1 MAAVVSSLPPISF
14 TEDIPDLIISEVSQT
29 VYLSITI
36 SEVAVVTN
44 APFVPDA
51 AGNITI
57 CTRQFVRNVAPLAKP
72 QEHSVELPKL
82 SVTIV
87 TGTQTTTRECVLI
100 PGGMATQPADM
111 ENWLRKN
118 FLTWQPQV
126 VSTTPGQPQW
136 LAYVTPML
144 TGRVGI
150 FSTLFA
156 ANGKTHTKTLITP
169 EPPSEVY
176 RLIDTSFTT
185 LWADF
190 CRQNDLAPLSYD
202 VFGMVIPTITIPDKP
217 VQPVRGLLPQRYVL
231 CPEHIDDTIFGFVN
245 TLGGFDTIT
254 ASGKSTLKPEGE
266 NDTFTSREQETE
278 LANGYTSFWEKS
290 TGYIETSRMAS
301 QFQDFLK
308 STSRWVYQSGQ
319 WLRIIM
325 DEYKVDHL
333 PRELNA
339 YTFKFHLAAKNERR
353 YFERAELP
361 EPELPERYF
370 EE

>member
-1 MAAVVSSLPPISF
+1 MSAVISPLPPISF
-14 TEDIPDLIISEVSQT
+14 TEDIPDLIISDVSET

-36 SEVAVVTN
+36 SEVAVVNN

-51 AGNITI
+51 AGNVTI
-57 CTRQFVRNVAPLAKP
+57 HTCQFVRNSAPLAKP
-72 QEHSVELPKL
+72 QEYSVVLPKL

-87 TGTQTTTRECVLI
+87 TGTQVTTRECVLI

-111 ENWLRKN
+111 EIWLEKN

-126 VSTTPGQPQW
+126 VSTTPKQPQW

-150 FSTLFA
+150 YSTLFA
-156 ANGKTHTKTLITP
+156 ANGKTYTKTLITP
-169 EPPSEVY
+169 EPPNEVY
-176 RLIDTSFTT
+176 RLIDTSFATI
-185 LWADF
+185 WADF
-190 CRQNDLAPLSYD
+190 CRQNDLTPLSYD
-202 VFGMVIPTITIPDKP
+202 VFGMVIPTITIPEKP

-231 CPEHIDDTIFGFVN
+231 DPEHMDDTIFGFAN

-266 NDTFTSREQETE
+266 NDTFTTHQKEVE
-278 LANGYTSFWEKS
+278 LSNGYTSYWEKS

-301 QFQDFLK
+301 QFQDFFK
-308 STSRWVYQSGQ
+308 STNRWVYQSGQ

-353 YFERAELP
+353 YFERSELP
-361 EPELPERYF
+361 APELPGRYF
-370 EE
+370 ED